1 MRSNGIIRFALLFL
15 LELSLYSCIYDKY
28 PGREQYALTVEYI
41 DTEGN
46 KLPDSVA
53 VLDRVGCFVDG
64 IFKETLVEEEDGKY
78 RYVFLDGD
86 DVAFVAIAGENPD
99 DYTINPPK
107 PGESISNCWLQ
118 MKLTPGEETPEP
130 SAVYY
135 GSIHTLLTD
144 NANEN
149 VVIRMHDVRARV
161 SVVARNFLDKFG
173 YGNYRFTI
181 ENCRSGI
188 SYDGKGCGSFVN
200 YEMPGSIH
208 SDGDYY
214 TISRTIFPTDDTPL
228 RVKIYKEDGS
238 LLFDRDT
245 DENGNPLIIHSATD
259 EVILIQF
266 YYYTDATIRVVPFE
280 DIINSTLFP

>member
-280 DIINSTLFP
+280 DINNSTLFP

>member
-28 PGREQYALTVEYI
+28 PGREQYALTVEYV
-41 DTEGN
+41 DNEGN

-245 DENGNPLIIHSATD
+245 DEDGNPLIIHSATD

-280 DIINSTLFP
+280 DINNSTLFP

>member
-1 MRSNGIIRFALLFL
+1 MRSNGIKRFALLFL

-86 DVAFVAIAGENPD
+86 DIAFVAIAGENPD

-245 DENGNPLIIHSATD
+245 DENGNPLIIHSGTD

-280 DIINSTLFP
+280 DINNSTLFP

>member
-214 TISRTIFPTDDTPL
+214 TISRTIFPTGDTPL

-245 DENGNPLIIHSATD
+245 DEDGNPLIIHSGTD

-280 DIINSTLFP
+280 DINNSTLFP

>member
-1 MRSNGIIRFALLFL
+1 MRSNGIIRFALLSL
-15 LELSLYSCIYDKY
+15 LAMSLYSCIYDKY
-28 PGREQYALTVEYI
+28 PGRAQYDLTVEYV
-41 DTEGN
+41 DSEDN

-53 VLDRVGCFVDG
+53 TLDRVGCFVDG
-64 IFKETLVEEEDGKY
+64 IYKETLVEEEDGKY
-78 RYVFLDGD
+78 RYAFTEGD
-86 DVAFVAIAGENPD
+86 NIAFVAIAGEKPD
-99 DYTINPPK
+99 EYAIYPPK
-107 PGESISNCWLQ
+107 PGVAISNCWLQ
-118 MKLTPGEETPEP
+118 MNLTPGKETPEP

-135 GSIHTLLTD
+135 GSIHTILTGTS
-144 NANEN
+144 NER
-149 VVIRMHDVRARV
+149 VVIRMHDVRSKVRII
-161 SVVARNFLDKFG
+161 ARNFLDKFG

-214 TISRTIFPTDDTPL
+214 TTTRTIFPTDDIPL

-245 DENGNPLIIHSATD
+245 DEDGNPLIIHSGTD
-259 EVILIQF
+259 EVILIMF
-266 YYYTDATIRVVPFE
+266 YYYTDAAIRVVPFE
-280 DIINSTLFP
+280 DIQNSTIFP

>member
-135 GSIHTLLTD
+135 GCIHTLLTD

-214 TISRTIFPTDDTPL
+214 TISRTIFPTGDTPL

-245 DENGNPLIIHSATD
+245 DENGNPIIIHSGTD

-266 YYYTDATIRVVPFE
+266 YYYTDATITVVPFE
-280 DIINSTLFP
+280 DINNSTLFP

>member
-64 IFKETLVEEEDGKY
+64 IFKETLVKEEDGKY

-214 TISRTIFPTDDTPL
+214 TISRTIFPTGDTSL

-266 YYYTDATIRVVPFE
+266 YYYTDATITVVPFE
-280 DIINSTLFP
+280 DINNSTLFP

>member
-1 MRSNGIIRFALLFL
+1 MRSNGIIRFALLSL
-15 LELSLYSCIYDKY
+15 LAMSLYSCIYDKY

-118 MKLTPGEETPEP
+118 MNLTPGEETPEP

-135 GSIHTLLTD
+135 GSIHTLLND
-144 NANEN
+144 NTNEN

-173 YGNYRFTI
+173 YGNYRFVI

-214 TISRTIFPTDDTPL
+214 TISRTIFPTGDTPL

-245 DENGNPLIIHSATD
+245 DENGNPIIIHSATD

-266 YYYTDATIRVVPFE
+266 YYYTDATITVVPYE
-280 DIINSTLFP
+280 DINNSTLFP

>member
-245 DENGNPLIIHSATD
+245 DEDGNPLIIHSGTD

-280 DIINSTLFP
+280 DINNSTLFP

>member
-214 TISRTIFPTDDTPL
+214 TISRTIFPTGDTPL

-245 DENGNPLIIHSATD
+245 DENGNPLIIHSGTD

-266 YYYTDATIRVVPFE
+266 YYYTDATITVVPFE
-280 DIINSTLFP
+280 DINNPTLFP

>member
-214 TISRTIFPTDDTPL
+214 TISRTIFPTDDNPL

-245 DENGNPLIIHSATD
+245 DENGNPLIIHSGTD

-266 YYYTDATIRVVPFE
+266 YYYTDATITVVPFE
-280 DIINSTLFP
+280 DINNPTLFP

>member
-214 TISRTIFPTDDTPL
+214 TISRTIFPTGDTPL

-245 DENGNPLIIHSATD
+245 DENGNPLIIHSGTD

-280 DIINSTLFP
+280 DINNSTLFP

>member
-173 YGNYRFTI
+173 NGSYRFTI

-214 TISRTIFPTDDTPL
+214 TISRTIFPTGDTPL

-245 DENGNPLIIHSATD
+245 DENGNPLIIHSGTD

-266 YYYTDATIRVVPFE
+266 YYYTDATITVVPFE
-280 DIINSTLFP
+280 DINNPTLFP

>member
-214 TISRTIFPTDDTPL
+214 TISRTIFPTGDTPL

-280 DIINSTLFP
+280 DINNSTLFP

>member
-214 TISRTIFPTDDTPL
+214 TISRTIFPTGDTPL

-245 DENGNPLIIHSATD
+245 DENGNPIIIHSATD

-266 YYYTDATIRVVPFE
+266 YYYTDATITVVPFE
-280 DIINSTLFP
+280 DINNSTLFP

>member
-1 MRSNGIIRFALLFL
+1 M
-15 LELSLYSCIYDKY
+15 SLYSCIYDKY
-28 PGREQYALTVEYI
+28 PGRAQYDLTVEYV
-41 DTEGN
+41 DSEDN

-53 VLDRVGCFVDG
+53 TLDRVGCFVDG
-64 IFKETLVEEEDGKY
+64 IYKETLVEEEDGKY

-86 DVAFVAIAGENPD
+86 DIAFVAIAGENPD

-149 VVIRMHDVRARV
+149 VVIRMHDVRAKVRII
-161 SVVARNFLDKFG
+161 ARNFLDKFG

-214 TISRTIFPTDDTPL
+214 TTTRTIFPTDDTPL

-245 DENGNPLIIHSATD
+245 DEDGNPLIIHSGTD
-259 EVILIQF
+259 EVILIMF
-266 YYYTDATIRVVPFE
+266 YYYTDAAIRVVPFE
-280 DIINSTLFP
+280 DIQNSTIFP